1 VDSGFRPDHL
11 IAVQFTL
18 DPSRAPA
25 PAQGADEPPAY
36 ALLYEQIIEKVRAL
50 PGVVSAAAVK
60 DPPFRGVGER
70 NGFNLPGRTTP
81 PGQDPPSAMT
91 IHVSYGYFATI
102 GAPIVDGREFTPRD
116 RPGTPLVVV
125 VNEAF
130 AKRYLPGERAVGQ
143 KLIAGRSTPVEII
156 GVVHDIR
163 QVAVAEPAEPTMYLH
178 NLQNSRVKTTIVART
193 VGDPLSMTSAIR
205 DAVWSLEPT
214 QPITAVFTFDD
225 VVSRALARPRL
236 LTVLLAAF
244 GVVGLGLGALGLY
257 GVLSFLVQQRR
268 REIGVRLTLGAR
280 PAEVRWL
287 FVKRGL
293 LLTGAGV
300 ATGLIVARLMS
311 HSLAAVLY
319 GVAPTDAATFGGVA
333 LVLFVSAAVA
343 SWLPARR
350 AAQVN
355 PVETLRLE

>member
-1 VDSGFRPDHL
+1 
-11 IAVQFTL
+11 
-18 DPSRAPA
+18 
-25 PAQGADEPPAY
+25 
-36 ALLYEQIIEKVRAL
+36 
-50 PGVVSAAAVK
+50 VK
-60 DPPFRGVGER
+60 DPPFRGLGER

-102 GAPIVDGREFTPRD
+102 GAKMIEGREFTPRD
-116 RPGTPLVVV
+116 RMDAPPVVV

-130 AKRYLPGERAVGQ
+130 AKQYFPGQRTAGQ
-143 KLIAGRSTPVEII
+143 KLLVGRNFSIEIV

-163 QVAVAEPAEPTMYLH
+163 QVAVAEPAEPTMYVH

-193 VGDPLSMTSAIR
+193 QGEPLSMTNAIR
-205 DAVWSLEPT
+205 DAVWSLDPN

-225 VVSRALARPRL
+225 IVSRALARPLL
-236 LTVLLAAF
+236 LTVLLASF
-244 GVVGLGLGALGLY
+244 GVIGLALGALGLY

-280 PAEVRWL
+280 PGDVRWL
-287 FVKRGL
+287 FVRRGL
-293 LLTGAGV
+293 LLAGLGV
-300 ATGLIVARLMS
+300 AAGLVIARLMS
-311 HSLAAVLY
+311 HSLGAVLY
-319 GVAPTDAATFGGVA
+319 GIGPTDTATFGGVA
-333 LVLFVSAAVA
+333 LVLLLSAAAA

-350 AAQVN
+350 AARVN